1 MNKTL
6 RHGFNLLFASAVAF
20 AAALGTAHAQ
30 SATDRIDKQKT
41 LRVGWAV
48 WHPYVFRDPKTN
60 QLQGI
65 AYDLIADMGKS
76 MGVKIDWVEDSWS
89 TLPAGI
95 QANKF
100 EITNLMAITPPRAA
114 VVGFSDSVTKHGL
127 SLIAPQGEVAKTKS
141 WEDWDKPGIKIAV
154 TLGANSD
161 MFVTEKFKRAEI
173 VRLKTVPENV
183 LALVSGRV
191 HAHASTIDALKTIQK
206 EHPTFGIVPGSY
218 GGSEVAFALPKGD
231 AQLEA
236 RVNKFVRDA
245 KQSGLI
251 KQLLDKYGLE
261 SSFAVQ

>member
-6 RHGFNLLFASAVAF
+6 RNGFTLLFAGAVAF
-20 AAALGTAHAQ
+20 ASAIGTASAQ
-30 SATDRIDKQKT
+30 SATERIDKQKT

-76 MGVKIDWVEDSWS
+76 MGVKVDWVEDNWS

-114 VVGFSDSVTKHGL
+114 VVGFSEAVTKHGL
-127 SLIAPQGEVAKTKS
+127 SLIAPQEEVAKTKS

-206 EHPTFGIVPGSY
+206 EHPTYAIVPGSY

-231 AQLEA
+231 AALEA

-245 KQSGLI
+245 KQSGRI
-251 KQLLDKYGLE
+251 KQLLEKYGLE